1 VSNILDLRYES
12 VTTVTSVA
20 FLTER
25 GLFTIHFYAPADHVE
40 SLAPVYEH
48 IIDSVRFD
56 AELQYQPRP
65 IDRMPPKLPLILL
78 VSAAAIAVGGAILSL
93 YQRKRRQQ

>member
-1 VSNILDLRYES
+1 M
-12 VTTVTSVA
+12 A

-40 SLAPVYEH
+40 ALAPVYEH
-48 IIDSVRFD
+48 IIDSVHFD
-56 AELQYQPRP
+56 GELKYRPRL
-65 IDRMPPKLPLILL
+65 IDSVPPKLPLILL
-78 VSAAAIAVGGAILSL
+78 ASAAVIAIGGAILSV